1 MGGWGRGLYPDPKL
15 WIEVGVK
22 ERGVAPGLLNTET
35 AELAVRGGYADAE
48 DWSLLIE
55 RRGDPSGCS

>member
-1 MGGWGRGLYPDPKL
+1 M

-35 AELAVRGGYADAE
+35 AELAVHRGYPDVE

-55 RRGDPSGCS
+55 RRADPSGCS